1 MKLRSGW
8 NEGRTWPLTG
18 ARLKLLYFVS
28 HICGNNQTLS
38 TWKECI
44 YGRKNHCLFPLDW
57 SLSASTSRLKKNFAP
72 INPMP
77 KVCTLF
83 RQWANNFW
91 AACEWGCDCIS
102 ICVWSITW
110 KSRNYYSACCSTAQT
125 NQTYLEEA
133 AWSTLKSSNQIIT
146 TSRLFIPVQ
155 LRNTFTKPFWA
166 IIYEHRSLLRPTYA
180 WIQPAANWKTLE
192 VREKKQGVSSKQW
205 PSKQL
210 ETSGNKFLEFGSKAW
225 MVSKEDAACTSAGPC
240 QTQKQLCTA
249 HQYRTHKCNSRACKD
264 MTKALELFMDVAD
277 TKPKHKAL
285 GTNGKQGKLEKCNF
299 KMYWHLYRQREHS

>member
-1 MKLRSGW
+1 MRMWLHQHM
-8 NEGRTWPLTG
+8 
-18 ARLKLLYFVS
+18 RLIHYLKVEKLLFCMVFHLPNEPNAFGS
-28 HICGNNQTLS
+28 MNS
-38 TWKECI
+38 
-44 YGRKNHCLFPLDW
+44 PL
-57 SLSASTSRLKKNFAP
+57 
-72 INPMP
+72 
-77 KVCTLF
+77 VC
-83 RQWANNFW
+83 
-91 AACEWGCDCIS
+91 
-102 ICVWSITW
+102 
-110 KSRNYYSACCSTAQT
+110 
-125 NQTYLEEA
+125 
-133 AWSTLKSSNQIIT
+133 SSWHLT
-146 TSRLFIPVQ
+146 
-155 LRNTFTKPFWA
+155 PFN
-166 IIYEHRSLLRPTYA
+166 TYA

-285 GTNGKQGKLEKCNF
+285 GTNGKGCRENLRSSISIHILYQQQVRSEVGVKYRGNRTRTYPY
-299 KMYWHLYRQREHS
+299 MYI

>member
-44 YGRKNHCLFPLDW
+44 YGRKNYCLFPLDW

-133 AWSTLKSSNQIIT
+133 AWSTLKSSIQIIT
-146 TSRLFIPVQ
+146 TGIRCSFLYNWEIPSLSLSELLSMNTALSFAQHMLESSRRQIGRHLKFGR
-155 LRNTFTKPFWA
+155 RNKECPLNSD
-166 IIYEHRSLLRPTYA
+166 HL
-180 WIQPAANWKTLE
+180 
-192 VREKKQGVSSKQW
+192 SS
-205 PSKQL
+205 
-210 ETSGNKFLEFGSKAW
+210 
-225 MVSKEDAACTSAGPC
+225 
-240 QTQKQLCTA
+240 
-249 HQYRTHKCNSRACKD
+249 
-264 MTKALELFMDVAD
+264 
-277 TKPKHKAL
+277 
-285 GTNGKQGKLEKCNF
+285 
-299 KMYWHLYRQREHS
+299 